1 MYNLGNAYTA
11 GTGVQVDIGKAISFY
26 EAAIKTGDPDSKFTY
41 GTWLYKGI
49 HGVAVDKTRSFQLH
63 LEAADAGHAY
73 AMFNIGA
80 AYMEGAVVTQDFQT
94 AAIWFEKAADKGVI
108 EANLNLGKL
117 HRTGMGVPRDLH
129 KAVEIFARFADRH
142 ELSAQIVELV
152 KEEIKAEEQR

>member
-1 MYNLGNAYTA
+1 LYNLGNAYTA

-26 EAAIKTGDPDSKFTY
+26 EAAIKTGDPDSKFTL